1 MLDCIKRMDTLL
13 EGMRSNLSTVKKQR
27 RGWRASAA
35 RARKLSLA
43 LTKEMKEF
51 RKLSVQAAEEE
62 KNKNCRYV
70 K

>member
-1 MLDCIKRMDTLL
+1 MLDCIKRMDALL
-13 EGMRSNLSTVKKQR
+13 DGMRSNLYVVKQQG

-35 RARKLSLA
+35 RARKLSLE
-43 LTKEMKEF
+43 LTKEMKAF

-62 KNKNCRYV
+62 KNKNCRNV